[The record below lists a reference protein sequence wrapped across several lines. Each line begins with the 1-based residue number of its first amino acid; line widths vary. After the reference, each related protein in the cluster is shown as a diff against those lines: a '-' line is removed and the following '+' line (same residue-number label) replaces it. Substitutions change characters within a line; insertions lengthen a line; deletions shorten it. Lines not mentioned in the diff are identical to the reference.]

1 MVRPKIARA
10 TFLAC
15 AVALA
20 GAVAALGGHED
31 GPVESHTG
39 CLNTSSGTVGSL
51 AAGDEPLSACKDK
64 ETLVHVAGGDVTA
77 VLAGDGLVGGGNGGA
92 VTLGVDTG
100 EIVSGV
106 VAGFG
111 LTGGGGGG
119 DVTLAV
125 DPTVVQRRVVT
136 DCGSGGGAIAS
147 ILEDGSAVCSPP
159 SPVGLVATLDA
170 GVVGAS
176 GSSDTS
182 LCDEGFNEGG
192 QAGPFTSSAG
202 PLQLD
207 EGVYMVVPRSFRWE
221 ISKTVA
227 RDDADVFYAGQVV
240 AQLGSAFIRQR
251 NTRGLITEPSRNWGL
266 FTVGPSG
273 TNVSLEISA
282 EAWACSHAE
291 IGGSVAIVRIG

>member
-1 MVRPKIARA
+1 MVRPTIARA
-10 TFLAC
+10 TLLAC
-15 AVALA
+15 AAALA
-20 GAVAALGGHED
+20 GAVAALGGHE
-31 GPVESHTG
+31 GAPVASYTG
-39 CLNTSSGTVGSL
+39 CLNPSSGTIGSL
-51 AAGDEPLSACKDK
+51 AEGDGPMAACKDK
-64 ETLVHVAGGDVTA
+64 ETLVHLGGGDVTS
-77 VLAGDGLVGGGNGGA
+77 VDAGD
-92 VTLGVDTG
+92 
-100 EIVSGV
+100 
-106 VAGFG
+106 G
-111 LTGGGGGG
+111 LTGGGDGGA
-119 DVTLAV
+119 VSLAV
-125 DPTVVQRRVVT
+125 DPTVVQRRVTT

-147 ILEDGSAVCSPP
+147 ILEDGSAVCSQP

-192 QAGPFTSSAG
+192 QTGPFTSSAG
-202 PLQLD
+202 PVELD
-207 EGVYMVVPRSFRWE
+207 EGVYLVVPRSFRWE

-240 AQLGSAFIRQR
+240 AQLGSTFIRQL

-273 TNVSLEISA
+273 TSVSLEISA